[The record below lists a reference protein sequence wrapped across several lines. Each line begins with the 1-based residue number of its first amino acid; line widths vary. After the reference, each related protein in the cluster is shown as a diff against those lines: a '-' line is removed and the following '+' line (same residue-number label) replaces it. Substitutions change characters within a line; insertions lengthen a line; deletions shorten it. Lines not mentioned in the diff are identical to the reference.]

1 MTKQNAEITLTPNQL
16 EQFAAITLPTADP
29 ILTYVREDN
38 LAPID
43 IDNVAPGQFIAAL
56 AVRKSGA
63 VEPIL
68 VAGRGVESDK
78 PSEYWWKLMLSDL
91 LDVLEDMSG
100 KQSKALRTVLDQFD
114 PDTGIILAT
123 QDELAERCGV
133 SDKTMRTVLKI
144 MINHGLIAMR
154 SPGAYVINPN
164 FMSQGGGRKYN
175 KMLIQYQAATKNDD
189 PNEGDPDRLIAEAEV
204 L

>member
-43 IDNVAPGQFIAAL
+43 IDNVAPGQFVAAL

-123 QDELAERCGV
+123 QEELAKICGV
-133 SDKTMRTVLKI
+133 SDKTMRAVLKI
-144 MINHGLIAMR
+144 MIAHGLIAMR

-175 KMLIQYQAATKNDD
+175 KMLIQYQAAAKNDD